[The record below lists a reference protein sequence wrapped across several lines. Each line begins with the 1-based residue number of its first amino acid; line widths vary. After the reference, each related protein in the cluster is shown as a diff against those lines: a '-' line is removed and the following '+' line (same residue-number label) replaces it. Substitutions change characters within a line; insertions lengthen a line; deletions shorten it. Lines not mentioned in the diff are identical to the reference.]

1 VDKRSESGDHPRMK
15 LVTLSI
21 ALTLVCAGRLL
32 ASPPGPPA
40 RPLLV
45 TVDDLPLTG
54 AAPDSLAER
63 RALTRAHLAALK
75 AQNIRAAGFV
85 TWKNVRGPEDVELLK
100 MWLDAGHE
108 LGNHSDQHLSYTAT
122 GIEAYHADVERA
134 RARLQ
139 ELLTPRDRKVRFFRF
154 PFLREGNSV
163 EKLEAMRQYLAES
176 GQRNLAVTID
186 NQDWSFDRPWV
197 EAQRAENRQQQVE
210 VAADYHAALRSA
222 VRHHARAGDR
232 LLGRLTPQVLL
243 LHANSIGASEWP
255 RLFAWLAASGH
266 RFASAD
272 ELLADPVFAD
282 LPRLAVPYGYGLWDR
297 LGQLHDEAEAKQA
310 VATLLTVQAQAWT
323 AGDLQAFCAVYA
335 EDALFISPSGQTRGR
350 QAVLERYQ
358 KRYPD
363 QAAMGALAL
372 EVIEM
377 RPLSGV
383 EVTPQGD
390 AVPGSVHGLSVA
402 ARWTLRYPEK
412 EPATGLTLLVL
423 RRDGQAWLIV
433 QDASF

>member
-1 VDKRSESGDHPRMK
+1 MK
-15 LVTLSI
+15 PVTLSI
-21 ALTLVCAGRLL
+21 ALTLVSAGSML

-75 AQNIRAAGFV
+75 AQSIHAVGFV

-122 GIEAYHADVERA
+122 GIEAYRADVERA

-139 ELLTPRDRKVRFFRF
+139 ELLAPRDRKVRFFRF
-154 PFLREGNSV
+154 PMLREGDSV
-163 EKLEAMRQYLAES
+163 EKVDAMRRYLAES

-197 EAQRAENRQQQVE
+197 EAQRAGKRQQQGE
-210 VAADYHAALRSA
+210 VAADYHAALRLA
-222 VRHHARAGDR
+222 VRHHERAGDR

-255 RLFAWLAASGH
+255 RLFAWLADGGH

-272 ELLADPVFAD
+272 EVLADPVFAD
-282 LPRLAVPYGYGLWDR
+282 LPRVVAPYGYGQWDR
-297 LGQLHDEAEAKQA
+297 LDQLRDEAEARQT
-310 VATLLTVQAQAWT
+310 VATLLSTQAEAWT
-323 AGDLQAFCAVYA
+323 AGDLEAFCAVYA

-363 QAAMGALAL
+363 QAAMGALTL

-390 AVPGSVHGLSVA
+390 AVPGSVHGLSVV

-423 RRDGQAWLIV
+423 RRDGPAWHIV